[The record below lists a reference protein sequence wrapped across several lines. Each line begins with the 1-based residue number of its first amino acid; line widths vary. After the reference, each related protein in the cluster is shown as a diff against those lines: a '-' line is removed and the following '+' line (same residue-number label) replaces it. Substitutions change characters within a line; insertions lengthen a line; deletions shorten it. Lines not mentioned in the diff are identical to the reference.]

1 MLRYLIGV
9 TENPTTPQP
18 APPVPDYGELEQRYR
33 RQKKRVA
40 RFRVGVLF
48 VTAVLV
54 AGLLVIILLWR
65 VPLPQPANQPGLAIR
80 GGPDIRQEQ
89 LSGSPGPVPGLA
101 RPVNSTV
108 GLIVAFESTAADLE
122 QRWSGL
128 QTFLEDGRSA
138 LVTPPES
145 DTAGAARLAS
155 FRSAVM
161 GETTLAGVARLYD
174 IASQLQTVA
183 SSVPLGQGNVIRP
196 IAALMKAYAA
206 DYQRVAMLRREY
218 LVAALRSAEALA
230 RADTAE
236 ADIAANVA
244 NGRLALIATASR
256 QLTQRME
263 EVVRFRRRL
272 TGAE

>member
-1 MLRYLIGV
+1 MSRYRIKV
-9 TENPTTPQP
+9 TENSTSPQS

-33 RQKKRVA
+33 RQGRRVA
-40 RFRVGVLF
+40 RFRVAVLF

-65 VPLPQPANQPGLAIR
+65 VPLPTPADQPGQAI
-80 GGPDIRQEQ
+80 GGGRDIQQEQ
-89 LSGSPGPVPGLA
+89 LASSSSSAPGPSKS
-101 RPVNSTV
+101 VNSAV
-108 GLIVAFESTAADLE
+108 GLIVAFESTAAGLE
-122 QRWSGL
+122 QRWSGM
-128 QTFLEDGRSA
+128 QTLLADIRST
-138 LVTPPES
+138 LTTPAGS
-145 DTAGAARLAS
+145 DSVVAARVVS

-161 GETTLAGVARLYD
+161 GETASAGVARLHD

-196 IAALMKAYAA
+196 IAALMRAYAA
-206 DYQRVAMLRREY
+206 DYQRVALLRREY
-218 LVAALRSAEALA
+218 LTAALRSAEALT

-263 EVVRFRRRL
+263 EVVQLRRRL